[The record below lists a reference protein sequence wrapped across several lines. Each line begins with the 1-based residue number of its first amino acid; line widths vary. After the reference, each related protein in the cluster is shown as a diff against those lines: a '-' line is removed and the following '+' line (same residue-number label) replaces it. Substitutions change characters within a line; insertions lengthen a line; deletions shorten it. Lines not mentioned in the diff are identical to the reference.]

1 MLLGLGKVLLRH
13 LKMLLL
19 ILKVAGL
26 REFRYWMRRGSQR
39 MAVMVAMSLG
49 SLTCNQMAAI

>member
-19 ILKVAGL
+19 ILKVAGF
-26 REFRYWMRRGSQR
+26 REFRYWTRRGSQR
-39 MAVMVAMSLG
+39 MVAIVVSLG